1 MINTENVATELF
13 NKIRSRF
20 ENVSLGDEKSKAT
33 SDPSSARF
41 FNFDYIGQN
50 GKKFGNVT
58 ISIVD
63 NESLKIMFGKSITD
77 RLHTEEIAEWNKF
90 LLIMKKFARSNMMR
104 FDVRDN
110 TKDSLELRD
119 VKQQSR
125 HDSTFDASE
134 VDAVTESRMWGTSRS
149 SYQECG
155 PARII
160 VRHNTNVDPEKRGSR
175 SRNIDAVFI
184 ENHVGER
191 RLLPFK
197 NLHGARAMAQHC
209 SNGGSVDDAIGEH
222 ISGMCTEM
230 SAMAHFVREAK
241 RRQFED
247 RETQEMA
254 HAAIQHYNELRNH
267 LRHIGK
273 QKGYAYY
280 SENFVPPEPIE
291 DTVDVDGLRERF
303 VKKIYNDKFDAA
315 LPYVYRAHQKYKK
328 QQPSMGGEFESWV
341 HETAMSEDME
351 DEAQQQDFKELMK
364 HPLAAG
370 FDGQDAWNELKYYF
384 NDIDPEM
391 ENTLSQLSSDFGP
404 DVDARQTVLS
414 WMKSNGM
421 TDFADEIYGELT
433 QVNQAPQ
440 QPPQQ
445 PAAPQN
451 DQVGTTGMDTPVPN
465 PMQESDDLSFIRTLA
480 GLSKK
485 E

>member
-1 MINTENVATELF
+1 MINHVATELF

-20 ENVSLGDEKSKAT
+20 EKIKLGDGKT
-33 SDPSSARF
+33 DGTGDPETARF
-41 FNFDYIGQN
+41 FNFDYVGQN

-63 NESLKIMFGKSITD
+63 EESLKVMFGKSITD
-77 RLHTEEIAEWNKF
+77 RLDPDEIKEWNKF
-90 LLIMKKFARSNMMR
+90 LLTMKKFARSNMLR
-104 FDVRDN
+104 FDIRDN
-110 TKDSLELRD
+110 TKDNLELRD
-119 VKQQSR
+119 VKQQSK
-125 HDSTFDASE
+125 HDSTFAASE
-134 VDAVTESRMWGTSRS
+134 VASVTEARMWGTSRS

-160 VRHNTNVDPEKRGSR
+160 VRHNTNVDPEKRGAR

-209 SNGGSVDDAIGEH
+209 SNGGSVDDDIGEQ

-254 HAAIQHYNELRNH
+254 HAAIQHYNELRNK
-267 LRHIGK
+267 LRHIGGH
-273 QKGYAYY
+273 KGYSHY
-280 SENFVPPEPIE
+280 SENFVSSEPAE
-291 DTVDVDGLRERF
+291 DTVDVDALRERF
-303 VKKIYNDKFDAA
+303 VKKVYNDKFDAA
-315 LPYVYRAHQKYKK
+315 LPYVYRAHQKYK
-328 QQPSMGGEFESWV
+328 QQSPLMGNEFESWV

-384 NDIDPEM
+384 NDVDPDM
-391 ENTLSQLSSDFGP
+391 ENTLYKLSSDFGP
-404 DVDARQTVLS
+404 DVDTRQTILA

-421 TDFADEIYGELT
+421 ADLADEIYGELIN
-433 QVNQAPQ
+433 VNQATQ
-440 QPPQQ
+440 QPPAQ
-445 PAAPQN
+445 PTAPETN
-451 DQVGTTGMDTPVPN
+451 TVGATKMDEPVT
-465 PMQESDDLSFIRTLA
+465 ESDDLEFIRSLA

-485 E
+485 H